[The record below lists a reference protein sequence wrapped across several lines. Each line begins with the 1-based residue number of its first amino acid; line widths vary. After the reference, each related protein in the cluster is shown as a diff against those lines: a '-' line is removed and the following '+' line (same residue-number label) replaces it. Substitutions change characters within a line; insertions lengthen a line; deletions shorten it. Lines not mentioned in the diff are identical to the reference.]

1 MIDTQTLIKK
11 LNTFSYKFKK
21 EEENVKIYLSYLCYL
36 KISFVKDK
44 VKFSSRIRY
53 GFHFLSLE
61 LNFFI
66 YGLAFYVI
74 SSNYWATINKG
85 IIILF
90 ALFITHFV
98 ICFIKTE
105 SLKIII
111 HNWSD
116 LEENTQKQGDKS
128 S

>member
-1 MIDTQTLIKK
+1 MLTTKILTTK
-11 LNTFSYKFKK
+11 LEYSNYKFKI
-21 EEENVKIYLSYLCYL
+21 ENDTVKIYLPFLCYL
-36 KISFVKDK
+36 KISFIDNK